1 MNNNNDNNTNR
12 LANDSKIWQC
22 IKSVNKEVIAMTYL
36 APLTPELKKKE
47 RKREIT
53 II

>member
-12 LANDSKIWQC
+12 LANDKIWQC
-22 IKSVNKEVIAMTYL
+22 IKSVNKEVITMTYL
-36 APLTPELKKKE
+36 APLTPELRKKE
-47 RKREIT
+47 RKSEIT